1 MPKLKKSKLKMPKL
15 RIKKGDQVLIL
26 AGKDKGKKGEVIKV
40 NTSSSRVI
48 VEGINMFKK
57 HIKNQPGV
65 TNAGIVDKESPIHI
79 SNLMFIH
86 PESYEPGRV
95 AYEKLESGKYNRIV
109 KKSNRK

>member
-1 MPKLKKSKLKMPKL
+1 MPKTKKPKTKMPKL

-40 NTSSSRVI
+40 NTASSRVI
-48 VEGINMFKK
+48 VEGINISKK

-65 TNAGIVDKESPIHI
+65 TQSGIIDTESPIHI
-79 SNLMFIH
+79 SNVMFIH
-86 PESYEPGRV
+86 PESSESGRV
-95 AYEKLESGKYNRIV
+95 AYEKLETGKYNRIV

>member
-1 MPKLKKSKLKMPKL
+1 MTKL

-40 NTSSSRVI
+40 NTSSSRVT
-48 VEGINMFKK
+48 VEGINISKK
-57 HIKNQPGV
+57 HIKNQPNV
-65 TNAGIVDKESPIHI
+65 TNAGIVDTESPIHI
-79 SNLMFIH
+79 SNVMYVH
-86 PESYEPGRV
+86 PESSNPGRV